1 MSVLS
6 ETEQLRSEHAALL
19 QAYGRIQADCSQRL
33 QRQARRIEQLEA
45 ALTQARI
52 GIILRDTRQ
61 AWLADTQQNL
71 TLDAKL
77 PPRRLLARQVEQLLE
92 RVRQLTRQ
100 RSAAAGPRA
109 VLSLGQ
115 DAGATRLARQL
126 VEVGGGRFLTHEG
139 DERAL
144 EASLRAA
151 DLVICQTGCLS
162 HDAYWRVHDHC
173 KRTGKPCVM
182 LDQSET
188 VAVVQPPVSR
198 RPA

>member
-6 ETEQLRSEHAALL
+6 ETEQLRLEHAALL

-33 QRQARRIEQLEA
+33 QGQARRIEQLEA
-45 ALTQARI
+45 ALMQTRI
-52 GIILRDTRQ
+52 GVILRDTRQ
-61 AWLADTQQNL
+61 AWLAETQHNL

-77 PPRRLLARQVEQLLE
+77 PRRRLLARQVEQLLE
-92 RVRQLTRQ
+92 RVRQLTGQ
-100 RSAAAGPRA
+100 RSTAAEPRA
-109 VLSLGQ
+109 VLCLSQ
-115 DAGATRLARQL
+115 DAGTSRLARRL

-139 DERAL
+139 DEHAL

-151 DLVICQTGCLS
+151 DLVLCQTGCLS

-173 KRTGKPCVM
+173 KRTGKPCVL
-182 LDQSET
+182 LDQTET
-188 VAVVQPPVSR
+188 VAVVQAPVSR